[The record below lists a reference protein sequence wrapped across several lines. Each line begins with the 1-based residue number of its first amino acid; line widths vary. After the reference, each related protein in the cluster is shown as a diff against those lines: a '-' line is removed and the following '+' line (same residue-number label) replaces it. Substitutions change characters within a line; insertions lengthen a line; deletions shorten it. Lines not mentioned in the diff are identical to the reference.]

1 MHSNMDYYM
10 PLNGGYSTR
19 TYDYL
24 NSTYPEIQSSIPTVF
39 QTAINNISNSSN
51 LNNTSNNQQQHDWR
65 SADSYIYSNS
75 SRNTSSSSSGIHY
88 MTQQQIHEHEALTLQ
103 HQESLA
109 LSQQHEERLYKV
121 NELLSSPNSTLPLD
135 PSLVSVANIA
145 LLDEAAAAA
154 AVSKHDFFLSSNG
167 ATSSSGAVVSYQSQL
182 SQLQYGKALK
192 FIYLYLKKNNNK
204 KY

>member
-24 NSTYPEIQSSIPTVF
+24 NSTYPEMQSSIPTVF

-51 LNNTSNNQQQHDWR
+51 SGNGGNNQQQQHDWR

-88 MTQQQIHEHEALTLQ
+88 MTQQQLQEQEALALQ
-103 HQESLA
+103 HQESL

-121 NELLSSPNSTLPLD
+121 SELLSSPNSTLPLD
-135 PSLVSVANIA
+135 PSLVTAADMA

-154 AVSKHDFFLSSNG
+154 AVAKHDFFLSANG
-167 ATSSSGAVVSYQSQL
+167 ASSSSGAIVSYQSQL
-182 SQLQYGKALK
+182 SQLHYG
-192 FIYLYLKKNNNK
+192 III
-204 KY
+204 